1 MRLAHVAAAT
11 LTATVL
17 TFGTAGVALADTV
30 TPATISAAT
39 QAEAGVLTLSN
50 TSVKAGQTITFS
62 GTFAEPAAST
72 ATGPITV
79 TSPAFSGA
87 ATMNKTNPEAFSG
100 SATIASGAKAGTY
113 TVTASSSAG
122 TVSSRLTVAGAAP
135 APTPAH
141 HGGTTGTSTHHATGT
156 GASSGTETTDS
167 TLSIAETTGSDV
179 LPWVLGGAGVIVLV
193 GGGAYAMGRGRKADR
208 EVEEARTEV
217 MNRR

>member
-30 TPATISAAT
+30 TPATSSVIT
-39 QAEAGVLTLSN
+39 QAEPGVLTLSN
-50 TSVKAGQTITFS
+50 TSVEPGQTITFS

-72 ATGPITV
+72 ATGAITV
-79 TSPAFSGA
+79 TSPAFAGP
-87 ATMNKTNPEAFSG
+87 ATMDKTNPEAFSG
-100 SATIASGAKAGTY
+100 SATIASGAKAGSY

-122 TVSSRLTVAGAAP
+122 TVNARLTVAGAGP

-141 HGGTTGTSTHHATGT
+141 HGGTTGTGTHHGTGT
-156 GASSGTETTDS
+156 GSSSGTDS
-167 TLSIAETTGSDV
+167 TEIAAFSPAAGSDA
-179 LPWVLGGAGVIVLV
+179 LPWVLGGAGVIVLI

-208 EVEEARTEV
+208 TVEQDRTEV
-217 MNRR
+217 MTRR